1 MPTPDPGAVPDGTGR
16 GDLAGLRVLAIS
28 SLYPPH
34 HLGGYELLHREV
46 DEELRARGIDLRVLA
61 TDHEE
66 PDARHRGSV
75 EPPDVHRELRSYW
88 RDHAFPRMT
97 PGAVLALERHNHRVL
112 HRHLEEHR
120 PDVVAFWAMGG
131 MSLSLLGAVRTAGLP
146 AVHVVHDRWPVFG
159 PQFDRFARGIRPLG
173 PARGALARRL
183 GSDRPRRPEGTV
195 LVTAAALADELR
207 RVRAVPA
214 DARVVPVGVDV
225 PDELPPAPLWRGRLL
240 GLGRLDP
247 RSGADR
253 VIAAAAVLG
262 PAFRMTLAGEAEPA
276 VARALRERADESG
289 VGPRLTLSGRVDPAA
304 LRDLLEGHDVAIF
317 PSTLPGGT
325 GLAVL
330 HAMAHGVPVI
340 AADVDGYPAALRDGR
355 DALLVPPGDTD
366 ALAATVRR
374 LQTDPELRSRLRDG
388 GRATALLHDAGRFRR
403 DVADAIVDAAHRRA
417 GG

>member
-1 MPTPDPGAVPDGTGR
+1 MSTPDPGAVPDGTGR
-16 GDLAGLRVLAIS
+16 GDTTGLRVLAIS

-46 DEELRARGIDLRVLA
+46 DDELRARGVDLRVLV

-66 PDARHRGSV
+66 PDARHRGPAA
-75 EPPDVHRELRSYW
+75 PPGVHRELRSYW

-112 HRHLEEHR
+112 HRHLEQHR

-173 PARGALARRL
+173 PARAPLARWL

-195 LVTAAALADELR
+195 LVTADALADELR
-207 RVRAVPA
+207 RVRAVPG
-214 DARVVPVGVDV
+214 DARVVPVGIDV
-225 PDELPPAPLWRGRLL
+225 PDALPPAPPWRGRLL

-253 VIAAAAVLG
+253 AIAAAGVLG
-262 PAFRMTLAGEAEPA
+262 PAFRLTLVGETEPA

-289 VGPRLTLSGRVDPAA
+289 VGPRLTLTGRVDPDG
-304 LRDLLEGHDVAIF
+304 LPDLLAAHDAAIF
-317 PSTLPGGT
+317 PSARPGGT

-330 HAMAHGVPVI
+330 EALAHGVPVI
-340 AADVDGYPAALRDGR
+340 AADVAGYPADLRDGEN
-355 DALLVPPGDTD
+355 ALLVRPGDAD
-366 ALAATVRR
+366 ALAAAVRR
-374 LQTDPELRSRLRDG
+374 LQAEPGLRARLRDA
-388 GRATALLHDAGRFRR
+388 GRATALDHDAGRFRR
-403 DVADAIVDAAHRRA
+403 DVVDAIADAARRPA
-417 GG
+417 GA